1 MVLSD
6 SVSNAELRT
15 NPLAK
20 QHVLTIFLNII

>member
-20 QHVLTIFLNII
+20 QHVLTTLI